1 MAASS
6 SLALQLQ
13 KLREDGAGSKQK
25 TDSFLYDSREA
36 ARIDKETVYNL
47 AWNGLLELQQSDAS
61 LESRLQ
67 RVQPLLFNR
76 ARINFHRAHNNKT
89 EDLELNDALKTV
101 LEALSAHFLSG
112 AAHKVLEFL
121 VRRYEIH
128 RYNVDDVMALII
140 SYHESTWF
148 ARMVRLLHIHDTR
161 WEFLLQVKQK
171 GQPLNRAA
179 LVQRALDESSIT
191 EFIFQAAKR
200 IGAANSKLISLY
212 TLITLQMLERAKV
225 SEQTLRWV
233 IPHQLIALKTIDFPE
248 MQSSAYMIITK
259 LVSKAI
265 LADKVLVTV
274 MRHLLKYA
282 QPGMHMNALLC
293 MIFMA
298 QSQPSF
304 FMTKSVAKHLVEIDS
319 IVDLLADA
327 SLNYDTSKFVHV
339 LSFFLMH
346 HMAKPD
352 DEYYQL
358 LAAMV
363 DRLTALH
370 EFYDEIV
377 RQLLKQAKDN
387 KFNQENEHVQ
397 AVSSLLIVCSKK
409 RAAEV
414 DAVLSSIMGE
424 RNSTHKGARRMNQFI
439 AETFSKVANS
449 AHFVPAITGKKGV
462 KTSLAVALDSAAD
475 MTRVQAIRTLNRNYL
490 AAREAGLENVIL
502 NGDVLL
508 RRLQDDNAYVV
519 KTLVSSSLTNL
530 MLELCSKKKCFET
543 VSQVVRRWSL
553 TSRSDVVED
562 VMDFAIKD
570 FRGVITGDKL
580 LLLILTLVPDV
591 SIVSKKKRPAA
602 RIDAIWNWL
611 ASVDH
616 PLCAGM
622 VPVEMP
628 TDESTDQEEEADD
641 EHEKEADEKEAD
653 VKEADEKEVAKKG
666 SAKKNI
672 PDTKTVQ
679 DIVDVFGA
687 ALAENVQSLLTYCL
701 RWSESS
707 EINAKPLTSL
717 LIHVLEAAR
726 KVVTKKSSKEQRA
739 AFEQSFRFILKK
751 EFSSV
756 CESASITEKHVA
768 WAANVANLLCE
779 AAKDVFKVSRA
790 DFDSCVSTLLQSP
803 SQIFLHV
810 HGSLLQ
816 LFQGALEQELLPTL
830 ARLVTSPKQD
840 ALLTLSKCR
849 ALDIISAVLEGL
861 EDSID
866 VAELKQVA
874 NVVPAVLVAL
884 GDSLQTVR
892 QSAVSCLERWVQS
905 SDDQARASSDLN
917 TLQNACAHFVKAK
930 QDITMDCQAI
940 KVLCG
945 TYAMDSTKES
955 TAFYQ
960 LLLTFIASGSKN
972 EIVTAV
978 QLLKLL
984 AHVKDASFWLH
995 STDYFQQTLG
1005 GLMQSKKSNLET
1017 EAMKQLL
1024 CILIEHFL
1032 KAKVTG
1038 KQQHAPKAFS
1048 DALLSVLDAR
1058 KSSVSDFYELQAK
1071 TLSQLSSEF
1080 YSSLNDVT
1088 QHVLGGRLIDLL
1100 MSADQ
1105 IVVAVT
1111 VQSLHRL
1118 PLTYAIVIRLLEEE
1132 LASHENKST
1141 DFQRLSC
1148 ILEIVAVKAEASGE
1162 STICANQLLKTLGDV
1177 LVLLCEPS
1185 NASNVSEYLLQIL
1198 FGCLRRVC
1206 EVTGSI
1212 SGEKSSV
1219 VIVSAPGKSLKNG
1232 VKNTTAEPELLV
1244 KNTLTCL
1251 GRTASPTT
1259 RNEALLFVS
1268 SLVDLYPAS
1277 VLKSLDKI
1285 LSFLGTGSIQQE
1297 DDYSF
1302 HVLDTIVKSVVPHI
1316 LEGKES
1322 GLITAQQFI
1331 SLFVQAYGQIPASRR
1346 ELLFGVL
1353 LGALGHELLPY
1364 CAVSLIQRGVNDA
1377 DDLDELTAFAH
1388 SLCFTFDGSFQV
1400 STLVSV
1406 LRIARD
1412 LFPEVQDDS
1421 DTDTD
1426 DVDDDDDEDD
1436 AEEVYEPFVFDPQ
1449 TIKSMPLARRLNT
1462 ALLTFVRSHLQ
1473 ARELHHKILQEQ
1485 QDANVDE
1492 DDDEEMDS
1500 EALQRRYLELA
1511 QVVLLYF
1518 RRVAREQS
1526 LHEDDASGFWNTLS
1540 NETIEILGAL
1550 QQLLST
1556 PGFVAV
1562 ISELVHHENSLVRK
1576 KAMQLF
1582 NERLQQ
1588 DRASLSSGEQ
1598 LLFVDMLDELD
1609 VILQNADSNENTV
1622 NIQTALLSV
1631 DILARNFASE
1641 HSKRF
1646 QKGLATIVKYVDIDA
1661 STASPTS
1668 LHLLGC
1674 AMVCLSSICRAV
1686 GPVVFPFLPKF
1697 FPRLLAG
1704 IEFCASKK
1712 SKSKKNED
1720 ADEIAGMGGMKTVL
1734 QCLLSSLEV
1743 FTAKIPQFL
1752 APYLSKI
1759 LQVLLLPSLLSTNA
1773 SNQQILLS
1781 IDGSLTNL
1789 CNLVELRHLL
1799 PNVVGAYDFVLDQ
1812 GDVST
1817 EKLFSVVSTI
1827 VSSLNSSSLR
1837 QYLALL
1843 ARFYVMALDMR
1854 RVHAHQLKDLDA
1866 VEDDMLDGLVQFILK
1881 LSEKQLKP
1889 LFLKICEWSQAKLPA
1904 SHAAATGAMARRVV
1918 FFKLLIKLSD
1928 NLRGIFVPY
1937 FAHVLENLTQ
1947 ALVES
1952 REVLSRKS
1960 KSIALDEET
1969 ESDDDDFFTREDEP
1983 ATKKKKLVNG
1993 KASQTGAA
2001 TDSVPREMHFLVLR
2015 TAVAALNGCFVHDS
2029 EGFMEKERFDLV
2041 MSPLVDVADILKAET
2056 HLEAKAF
2063 VFEEVVSCLANLAWA
2078 AKSDLLWKPL
2088 HYAVLMKS
2096 RSEVASVRLATLKTI
2111 EKCYQ
2116 VIGDEFLAMLPESI
2130 PFLAELMED
2139 NDAEVERTC
2148 HQVIKQ
2154 IEEISG
2160 ESLDQYLT
2168 S

>member
-36 ARIDKETVYNL
+36 ARIDNETVYNL
-47 AWNGLLELQQSDAS
+47 AWNGLLELQQIDAE
-61 LESRLQ
+61 LASRLQ
-67 RVQPLLFNR
+67 IVQPVLFNR
-76 ARINFHRAHNNKT
+76 SRINFHRAHNNKA
-89 EDLELNDALKTV
+89 EELELNDALKTV

-128 RYNVDDVMALII
+128 RYNVDDTMALII

-161 WEFLLQVKQK
+161 WEFLLQVKQH

-179 LVQRALDESSIT
+179 LVQRALDESSII

-200 IGAANSKLISLY
+200 IGAANAKLISLY

-233 IPHQLIALKTIDFPE
+233 IPHQLTALKTTDFPE

-265 LADKVLVTV
+265 LADKVLVTL

-298 QSQPSF
+298 QSQTSF
-304 FMTKSVAKHLVEIDS
+304 FMNRSVAKHLVEMDN

-339 LSFFLMH
+339 LSFFLMQ
-346 HMAKPD
+346 HMAKTD
-352 DEYYQL
+352 DEYHQL

-363 DRLTALH
+363 DRLTAVH
-370 EFYDEIV
+370 EIYDEIV
-377 RQLLKQAKDN
+377 RQLLQLAKN
-387 KFNQENEHVQ
+387 HKFDLENDHVQ
-397 AVSSLLIVCSKK
+397 AASSLLIVCSKK
-409 RAAEV
+409 RATDV
-414 DAVLSSIMGE
+414 DAILSAVMGE
-424 RNSTHKGARRMNQFI
+424 RKSTNKGARRMNQFI
-439 AETFSKVANS
+439 GETFGKVANS
-449 AHFVPAITGKKGV
+449 AHFVPAVTGKRGV
-462 KTSLAVALDSAAD
+462 KTSLAVALDSSAD
-475 MTRVQAIRTLNRNYL
+475 MTRVQAIRTLSKNHL
-490 AAREAGLENVIL
+490 AAREAGLENVITT
-502 NGDVLL
+502 GDVLL

-519 KTLVSSSLTNL
+519 KTLVSSSLTGL

-543 VSQVVRRWSL
+543 VAQVVHRWSL
-553 TSRSDVVED
+553 TNRTDVVEELMNF
-562 VMDFAIKD
+562 VTKD
-570 FRGVITGDKL
+570 FRGVVTGDKL

-591 SIVSKKKRPAA
+591 GIVSKKKRPAA

-616 PLCAGM
+616 PLCADM
-622 VPVEMP
+622 VPVEVP
-628 TDESTDQEEEADD
+628 ADESTDKEEDEKDEEEKTTK
-641 EHEKEADEKEAD
+641 KE
-653 VKEADEKEVAKKG
+653 
-666 SAKKNI
+666 SAKKII
-672 PDTKTVQ
+672 PDTKTVK
-679 DIVDVFGA
+679 DIVEVFGA
-687 ALAENVQSLLTYCL
+687 ALAKNVQTLLPGCL
-701 RWSESS
+701 RWSEAS
-707 EINAKPLTSL
+707 EINVTPLTSL

-726 KVVTKKSSKEQRA
+726 KVVTKKSPNEQRA

-756 CESASITEKHVA
+756 CETASITEKHVG

-779 AAKDVFKVSRA
+779 AAKDVFKGSRE

-803 SQIFLHV
+803 TQIFLHV
-810 HGSLLQ
+810 HGSLHQ

-830 ARLVTSPKQD
+830 ARLVTSPKED

-861 EDSID
+861 EDSTD
-866 VAELKQVA
+866 EAELKQVA
-874 NVVPAVLVAL
+874 HVVPAVLVAL
-884 GDSLQTVR
+884 ADSLQSVR
-892 QSAVSCLERWVQS
+892 QSAVACLERWAQS
-905 SDDQARASSDLN
+905 SDDQARASTDLK
-917 TLQNACAHFVKAK
+917 TLQHACAHFVKAK
-930 QDITMDCQAI
+930 QDILLDSQAI
-940 KVLCG
+940 KVLFS
-945 TYAMDSTKES
+945 TYAMSSTKKES

-984 AHVKDASFWLH
+984 AHVQEASFWLL
-995 STDYFQQTLG
+995 SVDYFQQTLA
-1005 GLMQSKKSNLET
+1005 GLLQSKKSNLET
-1017 EAMKQLL
+1017 ESMKQLL
-1024 CILIEHFL
+1024 GNLIEHYF
-1032 KAKVTG
+1032 KAEATG
-1038 KQQHAPKAFS
+1038 KQQHAPKPFS
-1048 DALLSVLDAR
+1048 DALLSILEAK
-1058 KSSVSDFYELQAK
+1058 KSSVSEFHELQAT
-1071 TLSQLSSEF
+1071 TLSQLSPAF
-1080 YSSLNDVT
+1080 YTSLNDVT
-1088 QHVLGGRLIDLL
+1088 QHVLVGRLIDLL

-1105 IVVAVT
+1105 VVVTAAV
-1111 VQSLHRL
+1111 QCFHRL

-1132 LASHENKST
+1132 LASHKKKST

-1148 ILEIVAVKAEASGE
+1148 ILEIVAVKADASDE
-1162 STICANQLLKTLGDV
+1162 STISANQLLKTLGDV
-1177 LVLLCEPS
+1177 LVLFCEPS
-1185 NASNVSEYLLQIL
+1185 NTNSVSEYLLQIL

-1212 SGEKSSV
+1212 SGGKSPAAVVSV
-1219 VIVSAPGKSLKNG
+1219 PGKSLKNG
-1232 VKNTTAEPELLV
+1232 VKSVTAEPELLV

-1268 SLVDLYPAS
+1268 SLVNLYPAS

-1331 SLFVQAYGQIPASRR
+1331 GLFVQAYGQIPASRR

-1353 LGALGHELLPY
+1353 LNALGHELLPY
-1364 CAVSLIQRGVNDA
+1364 CAVSLIERGVNNA

-1400 STLVSV
+1400 STLVTI

-1412 LFPEVQDDS
+1412 LFPEVQDDA

-1426 DVDDDDDEDD
+1426 DVDDDDEEDD
-1436 AEEVYEPFVFDPQ
+1436 AEEVYEPFVFDPE
-1449 TIKSMPLARRLNT
+1449 TLKSKPLARRLNT
-1462 ALLTFVRSHLQ
+1462 ALVIFVRSHLQ

-1485 QDANVDE
+1485 QIASVD
-1492 DDDEEMDS
+1492 DDEDEEMDS
-1500 EALQRRYLELA
+1500 DALQRKYLELA

-1526 LHEDDASGFWNTLS
+1526 LHEDDAAGFWTNLS

-1562 ISELVHHENSLVRK
+1562 ISELVHHDNSLVRK

-1588 DRASLSSGEQ
+1588 DRASLTSGEE

-1609 VILQNADSNENTV
+1609 VILQNTDGNENTV

-1646 QKGLATIVKYVDIDA
+1646 QKGLATIVKYVDIDV

-1697 FPRLLAG
+1697 FPRLLTG

-1720 ADEIAGMGGMKTVL
+1720 ADEIAGLGGMKTVL

-1759 LQVLLLPSLLSTNA
+1759 LQVLLLPSLLSTNT
-1773 SNQQILLS
+1773 SNQQVLLS
-1781 IDGSLTNL
+1781 IDGSLMNL

-1812 GDVST
+1812 GDIST

-1827 VSSLNSSSLR
+1827 VSSLTPASLR
-1837 QYLALL
+1837 LYLAQL

-1854 RVHAHQLKDLDA
+1854 RVHAQQLKDLDA

-1937 FAHVLENLTQ
+1937 YAHVLENLTQ

-1952 REVLSRKS
+1952 REVLSHKS
-1960 KSIALDEET
+1960 KTSAQDNEDT

-1993 KASQTGAA
+1993 KATQTAA
-2001 TDSVPREMHFLVLR
+2001 AADSVPRETHFLVLR

-2029 EGFMEKERFDLV
+2029 EGFMEKERFDLI

-2056 HLEAKAF
+2056 SLEAKTF
-2063 VFEEVVSCLANLAWA
+2063 VFDEVVSCLANLAWA

-2096 RSEVASVRLATLKTI
+2096 RSDVASVRLATLKTI